1 MTLAHNLELSE
12 RQNKVL
18 EYVMQGYTLRMIASA
33 LVEYGIDVSHETVRR
48 DYNNALEQLFAQRKA
63 MGELVVQ
70 DQLQR
75 IDRIVDMLESKIET
89 WGTGETA
96 KYDDRLL
103 NTLAR
108 YLEMRARLLAMPGYT
123 GNAPTQQTAMQ
134 INISYNGNGAS
145 AVPQY
150 EVSRDSIPGKAKRIA
165 ASDE

>member
-1 MTLAHNLELSE
+1 MTVTLQKKAEIE
-12 RQNKVL
+12 QRRKVVL
-18 EYVMQGYTLRMIASA
+18 DYVLQGYTLRMIASV
-33 LVEYGIDVSHETVRR
+33 LQENRETVRK
-48 DYNNALEQLFAQRKA
+48 DYHAALEHIYHERKE

-89 WGTGETA
+89 WGTGDNA
-96 KYDDRLL
+96 RYDDRLL

-123 GNAPTQQTAMQ
+123 GNAPQQTTAMQ

-150 EVSRDSIPGKAKRIA
+150 EVSRDTVPGKAKRIPA
-165 ASDE
+165 GDE